1 MNRPTPHGSKL
12 KELLGNTKL
21 PAADIPAVQKAV
33 ITYDQWIK
41 SMRTL
46 RSKGQQKVNDLVDL
60 LNLYKRHIEIDLI
73 WDSKNDFIYRQ
84 KGQIKLDN
92 SIIEEF
98 LPWLIDGDIISGIED
113 VGVVTG
119 PQSAFASSYFTASL
133 AAGDSKPGLRI
144 RAKDQDFT
152 ISKPVFIAASFDKAF
167 NPAKTDIQSV
177 AVAYIAAECKTNLD
191 KTMFQEATATAHD
204 LKIAVP
210 ASRYFLLCEFLDMKP
225 ISTAGSDIAEV
236 LIFRGKRLNSNL
248 RKDFSAAENRVKLR
262 SEYVEFLDKH
272 PVRLD
277 VVQRFVSHIS
287 AVFNEV
293 DPDESDVAAKGYF

>member
-1 MNRPTPHGSKL
+1 MHRPTPHGSKL
-12 KELLGNTKL
+12 KELVSNTKL
-21 PAADIPAVQKAV
+21 PPGDITAVETAVQ
-33 ITYDQWIK
+33 TYEHWIE
-41 SMRTL
+41 SMSSLT
-46 RSKGQQKVNDLVDL
+46 STGQQKIKDLVDL
-60 LNLYKRHIEIDLI
+60 LNSYKRHIEVDLI

-98 LPWLIDGDIISGIED
+98 LPWLIDDAIIAGIESANII
-113 VGVVTG
+113 TG
-119 PQSAFASSYFTASL
+119 PQSAFASSYFTGSL
-133 AAGDSKPGLRI
+133 TTGDAKPGLRI

-167 NPAKTDIQSV
+167 SPATTDVQSV
-177 AVAYIAAECKTNLD
+177 ALAYIAAECKTNLD

-204 LKIAVP
+204 LKIAAP

-236 LIFRGKRLNSNL
+236 LILRGKRINSNL
-248 RKDFSAAENRVKLR
+248 RKDFSNADNRVKQR
-262 SEYVEFLDKH
+262 AEYVEFLDKN
-272 PVRLD
+272 PVRFD
-277 VVQRFVSHIS
+277 VIQRFVNHIT

-293 DPDESDVAAKGYF
+293 DPDESDVVAKGYF